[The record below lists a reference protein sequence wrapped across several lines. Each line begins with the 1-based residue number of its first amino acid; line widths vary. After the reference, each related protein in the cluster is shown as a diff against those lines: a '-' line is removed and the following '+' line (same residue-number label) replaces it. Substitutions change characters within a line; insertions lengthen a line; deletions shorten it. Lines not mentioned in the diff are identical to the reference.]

1 MFAQEYKKASS
12 EASKGNVNADLQTYT
27 FSGVEANATTI
38 RLRKMHDKNTYLRM
52 TMFADAGIDV
62 TNNVNVGYV
71 SRDAGHADDLTA
83 FGSAIDLA
91 TSNNVVLTELTE
103 VAFDHDI
110 CITTTAVPVAGD
122 AGKEVRLLV
131 EFVNKSG

>member
-1 MFAQEYKKASS
+1 MFAQDYKKPSS

-27 FSGVEANATTI
+27 FSGTEANATTI

-52 TMFADAGIDV
+52 TMFADAGIDA
-62 TNNVNVGYV
+62 TNNVDVGYV
-71 SRDAGHADDLTA
+71 SRDPDHVDDLDA

-91 TSNNVVLTELTE
+91 TSNNVVLVLPTE

-110 CITTTAVPVAGD
+110 AITTTAVPVAGD
-122 AGKEVRLLV
+122 ADKTITLLT